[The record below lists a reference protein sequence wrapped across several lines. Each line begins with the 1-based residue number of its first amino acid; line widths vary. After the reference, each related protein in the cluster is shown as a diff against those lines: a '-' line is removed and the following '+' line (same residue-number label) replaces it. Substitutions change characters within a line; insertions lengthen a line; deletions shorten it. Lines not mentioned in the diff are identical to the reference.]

1 MASRTFQE
9 DLDFLAEYNQWK
21 VTAKGDTSP
30 AAFMVYKGQT
40 EAFAKLELVVAWF
53 DKYQHGLGDTAHA
66 ALVEILS

>member
-53 DKYQHGLGDTAHA
+53 ETYKHSLGEASYIE
-66 ALVEILS
+66 LEEILF

>member
-40 EAFAKLELVVAWF
+40 EAFNKLEQVIEWF
-53 DKYQHGLGDTAHA
+53 KEFDPEMSGAA
-66 ALVEILS
+66 ALALEEILK

>member
-21 VTAKGDTSP
+21 VTANGDTSP

-40 EAFAKLELVVAWF
+40 EAFNKLEQVIEWF
-53 DKYQHGLGDTAHA
+53 TEFEPEMSGA
-66 ALVEILS
+66 ASLALEEILF

>member
-40 EAFAKLELVVAWF
+40 EAFDKLEQVIEWF
-53 DKYQHGLGDTAHA
+53 KEFEPEMSGVA
-66 ALVEILS
+66 ALALEAILK

>member
-40 EAFAKLELVVAWF
+40 EAFNKLEQVIEWF
-53 DKYQHGLGDTAHA
+53 KDFEPDMSSEA
-66 ALVEILS
+66 AIALDDILS